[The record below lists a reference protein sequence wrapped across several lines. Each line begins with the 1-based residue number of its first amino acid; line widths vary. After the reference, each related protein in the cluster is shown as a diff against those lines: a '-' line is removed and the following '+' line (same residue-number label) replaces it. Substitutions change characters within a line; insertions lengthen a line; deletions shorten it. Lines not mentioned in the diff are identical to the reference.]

1 MKHTKSLLLS
11 LLIVFLAFEAS
22 AKCSKTL
29 RIGINETLWPP
40 YLSRKEGN
48 VFGLE
53 INALNTLFKNSS
65 YCLKYV
71 FYPTSARMLAE
82 LKAGKVD
89 VLMAA
94 TKTATRAKFAYF
106 TKPYRQEVMALFQH
120 KDKPKIGG
128 EVESLI
134 IAGNTFALNAG
145 SYYGIAF
152 EKLIQDFYNDQLVH
166 LPNAARRFK
175 MLSKKRV
182 DYVVED
188 KLAGEYFIQ
197 TKEYT
202 DVIYSGTDANKTPVS
217 YMLSK
222 VSLTTADLESINQLI
237 EAHKSELSDLFS
249 SSAASDTHL
258 YPKI

>member
-1 MKHTKSLLLS
+1 MKCSRSLLLS
-11 LLIVFLAFEAS
+11 LLITFLAFETL

-29 RIGINETLWPP
+29 RVGMNETLWPP
-40 YLSRKEGN
+40 YISRKEGN
-48 VFGLE
+48 VSGLE
-53 INALNTLFKNSS
+53 INALNTLFRDSP

-89 VLMAA
+89 LLVAA

-106 TKPYRQEVMALFQH
+106 TTPYRQEVMALFQH

-134 IAGNTFALNAG
+134 LAGNTFALNAG

-175 MLSKKRV
+175 MLSKQRV

-188 KLAGEYFIQ
+188 KLAGEHFIQ

-202 DVIYSGTDANKTPVS
+202 DVIYSGIDANKTPVS

-222 VSLTTADLESINQLI
+222 VSLTTLDLENINQLI
-237 EAHKSELSDLFS
+237 ELHQSELSNLFS
-249 SSAASDTHL
+249 FHHVSD
-258 YPKI
+258 PN

>member
-1 MKHTKSLLLS
+1 MKCSISLLLS
-11 LLIVFLAFEAS
+11 LLITFWAFETL

-29 RIGINETLWPP
+29 LIGMNETMWPP
-40 YLSRKEGN
+40 YISRKEGN
-48 VFGLE
+48 VSGLE
-53 INALNTLFKNSS
+53 INALNTLFNDSS
-65 YCLKYV
+65 YCLEYV

-82 LKAGKVD
+82 LKVGKVD

-94 TKTATRAKFAYF
+94 TKTASRAKFAYF
-106 TKPYRQEVMALFQH
+106 TTPYRQEVMALFQH
-120 KDKPKIGG
+120 KEKPKIGG

-134 IAGNTFALNAG
+134 LAGNTFALNAG

-175 MLSKKRV
+175 MLGKQRV

-188 KLAGEYFIQ
+188 KLAGEHFIQ
-197 TKEYT
+197 AKEYT
-202 DVIYSGTDANKTPVS
+202 DVIYSGIEANRTPVS

-222 VSLTTADLESINQLI
+222 VSLTTVDLENINRLI
-237 EAHKSELSDLFS
+237 ELHQSELNNLFS
-249 SSAASDTHL
+249 FHHVSDPHL
-258 YPKI
+258 

>member
-1 MKHTKSLLLS
+1 MKCSRSLLLS
-11 LLIVFLAFEAS
+11 LLITFLAFETL

-29 RIGINETLWPP
+29 RVGMNETLWPP
-40 YLSRKEGN
+40 YISRKEGN
-48 VFGLE
+48 VSGLE
-53 INALNTLFKNSS
+53 INALNTLFRDSP

-89 VLMAA
+89 LLVAA

-106 TKPYRQEVMALFQH
+106 TTPYRQEVMALFQH

-134 IAGNTFALNAG
+134 LAGNTFALNAG

-175 MLSKKRV
+175 MLSKQRV
-182 DYVVED
+182 DYVFED
-188 KLAGEYFIQ
+188 KLAGEHFIQ

-202 DVIYSGTDANKTPVS
+202 DVIYSGIDANKTPVS

-222 VSLTTADLESINQLI
+222 VSLTIVDLENINQLI
-237 EAHKSELSDLFS
+237 ELHQSELSNLFS
-249 SSAASDTHL
+249 FHHVSDPH
-258 YPKI
+258 

>member
-1 MKHTKSLLLS
+1 MKCSRSLLLS
-11 LLIVFLAFEAS
+11 LLITFLAFETL

-29 RIGINETLWPP
+29 RVGMNETLWPP
-40 YLSRKEGN
+40 YISRKEGN
-48 VFGLE
+48 VSGLE
-53 INALNTLFKNSS
+53 INALNTLFRDSP

-89 VLMAA
+89 LLVAA

-106 TKPYRQEVMALFQH
+106 TTPYRQEVMALFQH

-134 IAGNTFALNAG
+134 LAGNTFALNAG

-175 MLSKKRV
+175 MLSKQRV

-188 KLAGEYFIQ
+188 KLAGEHFIQ

-202 DVIYSGTDANKTPVS
+202 DVIYSGIDANKTPVS

-222 VSLTTADLESINQLI
+222 VSLTIVDLENINQLI
-237 EAHKSELSDLFS
+237 ELHQSELSNLFS
-249 SSAASDTHL
+249 FHHVSD
-258 YPKI
+258 PN

>member
-1 MKHTKSLLLS
+1 MKHARSLLLS
-11 LLIVFLAFEAS
+11 LFIAFLAFEAT
-22 AKCSKTL
+22 AKCDKTL
-29 RIGINETLWPP
+29 RIGMNETQWLP
-40 YLSRKEGN
+40 YISRDGGN
-48 VFGLE
+48 VSGLE
-53 INALNTLFKNSS
+53 INALNILFNDSS
-65 YCLKYV
+65 YCLEYV

-94 TKTATRAKFAYF
+94 TKTASRARFAYF
-106 TKPYRQEVMALFQH
+106 TTPYRQEVMALFQH

-134 IAGNTFALNAG
+134 LAGNTFALNAG
-145 SYYGIAF
+145 SYYGMAF

-175 MLSKKRV
+175 MLSKQRV

-197 TKEYT
+197 SREYT
-202 DVIYSGTDANKTPVS
+202 DIIYSGTDANKTPVS

-222 VSLTTADLESINQLI
+222 ASLTTVDLENINQLI
-237 EAHKSELSDLFS
+237 ELRQSELSNLFS
-249 SSAASDTHL
+249 FHQVSDPHL
-258 YPKI
+258 